1 MSRVT
6 RGQLKVDGPRLRVN
20 NTQLAIIQEAGY
32 AAGLVPSE
40 FLARAAVTAA
50 KNILRELHLE
60 QPREFERVLRRAG
73 EQARSAG
80 AGIDAISFAALID
93 DIGFEDLAAMRAA
106 LLRCGITIDLPAT
119 DWEEIANG

>member
-20 NTQLAIIQEAGY
+20 STQLAIIQEAGY
-32 AAGLVPSE
+32 AAGLVPAE

-50 KNILRELHLE
+50 KNILRELYLE
-60 QPREFERVLRRAG
+60 QPREFERVLRRAT
-73 EQARSAG
+73 EQVRASE
-80 AGIDAISFAALID
+80 IEVDPISFASLID
-93 DIGFEDLAAMRAA
+93 DLGFEDLAAMRAA

-119 DWEEIANG
+119 DWKEIANG

>member
-32 AAGLVPSE
+32 AAGLVPAE

-50 KNILRELHLE
+50 KNILRELYLE
-60 QPREFERVLRRAG
+60 QPREFERVLRRAS

-119 DWEEIANG
+119 DWKEIANG

>member
-32 AAGLVPSE
+32 AAGLAPAE

-50 KNILRELHLE
+50 KNILRELYLE

-73 EQARSAG
+73 EQARTTD
-80 AGIDAISFAALID
+80 AGIDAISFAAMID

-119 DWEEIANG
+119 DWKEIANG

>member
-20 NTQLAIIQEAGY
+20 TTQLAIIQEAGY
-32 AAGLVPSE
+32 AAGLVPAE

-50 KNILRELHLE
+50 KNILRELYLE
-60 QPREFERVLRRAG
+60 QPREFERVLRRAS
-73 EQARSAG
+73 EQARTTD

-93 DIGFEDLAAMRAA
+93 S
-106 LLRCGITIDLPAT
+106 GIVRRINDEFTGKPLFVLILDG
-119 DWEEIANG
+119 DNGVNK

>member
-32 AAGLVPSE
+32 AAGLVPAE

-50 KNILRELHLE
+50 KNILRELYLE

-73 EQARSAG
+73 EQARTTD

-119 DWEEIANG
+119 DWDEIANG